1 MSAINDAKQ
10 VLGNELLLEGENLGD
25 YSHAISNLK
34 ELGFKRKKYRLNG
47 IELSK
52 DDVHIICDIHDI
64 DLTDWS
70 IFVMLGAPKV

>member
-10 VLGNELLLEGENLGD
+10 VLGNELLLEGENLD
-25 YSHAISNLK
+25 VFQVAIADLK
-34 ELGFKRKKYRLNG
+34 DLGFKRKKYRLNG

-70 IFVMLGAPKV
+70 IFVMPGAPKV